1 MSLRY
6 LSFFSKISAYSS
18 IFIFDI
24 PTFEGNFNLDHSL
37 IENIF
42 LELGIY
48 LRNYEEMNEL

>member
-6 LSFFSKISAYSS
+6 LSFFSKKSAYST
-18 IFIFDI
+18 IIIFDI
-24 PTFEGNFNLDHSL
+24 PTFEGNFNSNHPL